1 MTPLFSLFPLIGF
14 SLYWQRFSKNYASVA
29 LIQVTSFILF
39 FLYLGALF
47 STLYLFSF
55 IVWIVG
61 SIFFL
66 HEVFLK
72 KYYKINFYR
81 LIPYFIFVI
90 FVCIY
95 HFLFAERFLFFWDE
109 FSQWGIVSKEIIFT
123 NHIYDSTSNGSNLR
137 YFPGSTIWHY
147 FVNLPVDFNE
157 SGLYFAH
164 FILILI
170 PLLIFFE
177 RTGKARV
184 YWFMPT
190 SIILLFGLYNFGH
203 GLSNL
208 YVDHLL
214 GAWFVA
220 AVAINF
226 FHSKKSYFIFGNIFI
241 FGVLLLIKDV
251 GALLAFFAL
260 SINIL
265 IRFHFW
271 KEKNNFF
278 KFISIN
284 YKLPIFSA
292 ILILFILFSW
302 KINRD
307 NEGIRAAKHS
317 ALGVLSGLV
326 KNENIFDEKTK
337 TEMNEKFYEIIFNQQ
352 LSKNEISWKY
362 NEFSYGIMNKFT
374 ENYKL
379 TVIYFLF
386 SLIALTIYFSIF
398 LKNRKISLVLIS
410 FIAIYV
416 VYLYVL
422 KNTYSFVFAR
432 SDFPSFIRYFHSIV
446 FPIFAFSILLL
457 SPSISF
463 AGSKKKDTYKFLH
476 AVFLLSLFWFFERPY
491 LKPILD
497 GNQLSSFRQ
506 QIQPIV
512 LDLKRKIKDNGK
524 IWVYFPIEE
533 NGFMRTMLRYE
544 ITPNPVT
551 IVHSKNAISEDIG
564 KVINSW
570 KQSNYLWFPV
580 RPPQQ
585 ESGFSELFTNSPPSQ
600 LYKVS
605 IDQNNLSLQPL

>member
-1 MTPLFSLFPLIGF
+1 MTPLLSLFPLIGF

-66 HEVFLK
+66 HEVLLK
-72 KYYKINFYR
+72 KYYKINVYR
-81 LIPYFIFVI
+81 LTPYFIFVI
-90 FVCIY
+90 FVCVY

-109 FSQWGIVSKEIIFT
+109 FSQWGIVSKETIFT
-123 NHIYDSTSNGSNLR
+123 NRIYDSTSNGSNLR

-147 FVNLPVDFNE
+147 FVNFPLDFNE
-157 SGLYFAH
+157 SGLYFSH

-170 PLLIFFE
+170 PLLVFFE
-177 RTGKARV
+177 RTGKARI
-184 YWFMPT
+184 YWFIPT

-220 AVAINF
+220 AVVINF
-226 FHSKKSYFIFGNIFI
+226 FRNKKSYFIFGNIFI

-251 GALLAFFAL
+251 GALLALFAL

-265 IRFHFW
+265 IRFYFW
-271 KEKNNFF
+271 KEKKNFL
-278 KFISIN
+278 KFISVN

-292 ILILFILFSW
+292 ILIFFILFSW

-307 NEGIRAAKHS
+307 NEGIAAAKHS

-326 KNENIFDEKTK
+326 KNENIFDEKIK
-337 TEMNEKFYEIIFNQQ
+337 NEMNEKFYEIILNQQ

-386 SLIALTIYFSIF
+386 SLTALTIYFSIF
-398 LKNRKISLVLIS
+398 LKNRKISLVLVS

-416 VYLYVL
+416 IYLYVL
-422 KNTYSFVFAR
+422 KNTYLFVFSR
-432 SDFPSFIRYFHSIV
+432 PDFPSFIRYFHSIV
-446 FPIFAFSILLL
+446 FPIFVFSLLLL

-463 AGSKKKDTYKFLH
+463 VGSKKTDAYKILHVIILISFL
-476 AVFLLSLFWFFERPY
+476 WFFEKPY
-491 LKPILD
+491 LSPIIE
-497 GNQLSSFRQ
+497 GNKLSSFRQ
-506 QIQPIV
+506 QIQPMV
-512 LDLKRKIKDNGK
+512 VELKNKIKDNGK

-564 KVINSW
+564 KVVNSW
-570 KQSNYLWFPV
+570 KESNYLWFPV

-585 ESGFSELFTNSPPSQ
+585 ESGFSELFTKSPPSQ

-605 IDQNNLSLQPL
+605 VDQNNLSLQPL